1 MSDDKLYEQQKK
13 QVLQYEAVGNANL
26 QENQTE
32 LAYRNLNSG
41 FFNLEKSQLEGDAL
55 SKWKENHEEKKKSI
69 EAAWHQKTEADV
81 KSLRSRAAASNKKSR
96 AYYRGYNL
104 EELEIFLKNSDR
116 GGNSEEYNN
125 VATELELYNRIMEK
139 GNSLEGLAVLMRLKD
154 RTDKYISSRK
164 SPMTTNGKI
173 RKAIISVISEKVS
186 EKLVQE
192 KDEYKTKADAL
203 LAEIQ
208 QEGVSDEKVNEAFRA
223 HYNLIYQ
230 VLNGNIELSPE
241 EIERLDTNMETVLN
255 KVMEQKV
262 DESQANNISTKFFN
276 ALGWSSNE
284 ARLVEDDKLADNG
297 SEMKKAVL
305 KKRLYHAINPYGD
318 NKDAKEAGKQLAGVK
333 KENNRL
339 FYGLG
344 RFGKGVYTSAG
355 KDDSEENDHK
365 AEMNSWGYGKD
376 VGAVQLVM
384 VLNEH
389 ARMLSYTE
397 FTFKLEEKFDNMF
410 KKVSAAVRKEQTS
423 KFAYRDYLTM
433 KAAFFGYN
441 TLIDHHPNI
450 DGVIYLVTTDRK
462 ALTISKD
469 MRLRY
474 NAREEDFYYPEHLK
488 KENEENEEK

>member
-1 MSDDKLYEQQKK
+1 MITK
-13 QVLQYEAVGNANL
+13 
-26 QENQTE
+26 
-32 LAYRNLNSG
+32 R
-41 FFNLEKSQLEGDAL
+41 
-55 SKWKENHEEKKKSI
+55 
-69 EAAWHQKTEADV
+69 
-81 KSLRSRAAASNKKSR
+81 SLRRMRSRSWNKKSR

-230 VLNGNIELSPE
+230 VLNGNIELSPK
-241 EIERLDTNMETVLN
+241 EIERLDTNMATVMN

-355 KDDSEENDHK
+355 EDDSEENDHK

-410 KKVSAAVRKEQTS
+410 KKVSAAVCKEQS
-423 KFAYRDYLTM
+423 SNIAYRDYLTM

-441 TLIDHHPNI
+441 TLIDHNPNI

-474 NAREEDFYYPEHLK
+474 NAREEDFYYPELLK